1 MEGTFWNVVDDVAT
15 QSPDA
20 ILLADDHGRHLTAA
34 QLRDE
39 ALAVAGGLVANGVT
53 SGDVVSWQLPTTLEA
68 AVMLA
73 AGARIGVV
81 HNPIIPLL
89 RHKEVGHIC
98 SQLESALLIVPQIW
112 RGFDHGLMAR
122 ELGIAHVALDFESPV
137 TPTTPM
143 RLPKDPTVT
152 LPPAPTRA
160 DECRWVYYSSG
171 TTSTPKGVRH
181 TDTSAM
187 AASLAMIERCEFDAN
202 DVYPIA
208 WPFTHIGG
216 IAMLTT
222 ALRTRMKLVLFD
234 TFDAAVT
241 PLRMAEHQP
250 TILGSALPFF
260 RAYIAAQRAVG
271 ERRLFPHVRLVVAG
285 GAPTPQELNEE
296 IIEVLGV
303 RGAAGLYG
311 LTEFPN
317 VTGEWWQSKK
327 LGLDVGPIGPGCEAR
342 VVNGELQLRG
352 VQGFLGYV
360 DESLNAEAFTE
371 DGWFRT
377 GDLGSID
384 QRGHIQVTGRLKDV
398 VIRNAEN
405 ISASE
410 VEEAVLFHP
419 KVRDVAVIGLPDP
432 ATGERVVAAV
442 VLDAGDTVTVAELAE
457 HCVSLGLAKYKC
469 PAQVVPIAAIERNPM
484 GKIQKDRVR
493 DAVNAAMNSA

>member
-1 MEGTFWNVVDDVAT
+1 MDDTFWKLVDEVAAL
-15 QSPDA
+15 SPDA
-20 ILLADDHGRHLTAA
+20 VLVADDHGRYLTAL

-39 ALAVAGGLVANGVT
+39 ALAVAGGLVSHGVRP
-53 SGDVVSWQLPTTLEA
+53 GGVLSWQLPTTLEA

-73 AGARIGVV
+73 AGARLGVV

-98 SQLESALLIVPQIW
+98 AQLGTELLVVPRVW
-112 RGFDHGLMAR
+112 RGFDHAQMAR
-122 ELGIAHVALDFESPV
+122 DLGIKHVALDFESPV
-137 TPTTPM
+137 DSSTPI
-143 RLPKDPTVT
+143 RLPRDTAMS
-152 LPPAPTRA
+152 LPPPPSRS
-160 DECRWVYYSSG
+160 DDCRWVYYSSG

-187 AASLAMIERCEFDAN
+187 AASLAMIERCEFNDN

-216 IAMLTT
+216 IAMITT
-222 ALRTRMKLVLFD
+222 ALHTRMKLVLFD
-234 TFDAAVT
+234 SFDATTT

-260 RAYIAAQRAVG
+260 RAYIAAQRSVG
-271 ERRLFPHVRLVVAG
+271 DRRLFPRVRLVVAG
-285 GAPTPQELNEE
+285 GAPTPQELNQEL
-296 IIEVLGV
+296 IDVLEV

-317 VTGEWWQSKK
+317 VTGEWWRNDT

-360 DESLNAEAFTE
+360 DETLNAEAFTE

-377 GDLGSID
+377 GDLASID
-384 QRGHIQVTGRLKDV
+384 ERGHIQVTGRLKDV

-442 VLDAGDTVTVAELAE
+442 VLDAGDTVTVADLAE

-469 PAQVVPIAAIERNPM
+469 PAQVVVIDAIERNPM

-493 DAVNAAMNSA
+493 EAVNAVVNSA

>member
-1 MEGTFWNVVDDVAT
+1 MAETFWKLVDDVAT
-15 QSPDA
+15 LSPDA
-20 ILLADDHGRHLTAA
+20 VLVADDHGRRLTAL

-39 ALAVAGGLVANGVT
+39 ALAVAGGLVSHGVRP
-53 SGDVVSWQLPTTLEA
+53 GDVLSWQLPTTLEA

-73 AGARIGVV
+73 AGARLGVV

-89 RHKEVGHIC
+89 RHREVGHIC
-98 SQLESALLIVPQIW
+98 AQLGTTLLVVPRVW
-112 RGFDHGLMAR
+112 RGFDHAQMASD
-122 ELGIAHVALDFESPV
+122 LGIRHVALDYEAPV
-137 TPTTPM
+137 NASTAL
-143 RLPKDPTVT
+143 RLPRDTAMS
-152 LPPAPTRA
+152 LPPAPARA

-187 AASLAMIERCEFDAN
+187 SASLAMIERCEFDAN

-234 TFDAAVT
+234 AFDAAGT

-260 RAYIAAQRAVG
+260 RAYIAAQRAIG
-271 ERRLFPHVRLVVAG
+271 ELRLFPHVRLVVAG
-285 GAPTPQELNEE
+285 GAPTPQELNQEL
-296 IIEVLGV
+296 IDVLGV

-317 VTGEWWQSKK
+317 VTGEWWQSEK

-360 DESLNAEAFTE
+360 DESLNVEAFTE
-371 DGWFRT
+371 DGWFHT
-377 GDLGSID
+377 GDLASID
-384 QRGHIQVTGRLKDV
+384 ERGHIQVTGRLKDV

-419 KVRDVAVIGLPDP
+419 KVRDVAVIGLPDTT
-432 ATGERVVAAV
+432 TGEQVVAAV
-442 VLDAGDTVTVAELAE
+442 VLDDGDTVTVAELAE

>member
-1 MEGTFWNVVDDVAT
+1 VGDTFWRLVDEVACV
-15 QSPDA
+15 SPDKV
-20 ILLADDHGRHLTAA
+20 LVADDHGRSLTAA

-39 ALAVAGGLVANGVT
+39 ALAVAGGLT
-53 SGDVVSWQLPTTLEA
+53 SLGINPGDVLSWQLPTTLEA

-73 AGARIGVV
+73 AGARLGVV
-81 HNPIIPLL
+81 HNPIIPVL
-89 RHKEVGHIC
+89 RHKEVSHIC
-98 SQLESALLIVPQIW
+98 AQLGSTLLLVPRTW
-112 RGFDHGLMAR
+112 RGFDHAQMAIDL
-122 ELGIAHVALDFESPV
+122 ELPHVALEYDSTVTES
-137 TPTTPM
+137 TPL
-143 RLPKDPTVT
+143 RLPRDAGVP
-152 LPPAPTRA
+152 LPPEPARA

-171 TTSTPKGVRH
+171 TTSMPKGVRH

-187 AASLAMIERCEFDAN
+187 SASLAMLERCEFNED

-222 ALRTRMKLVLFD
+222 ALRSRMKLVLFD
-234 TFDAAVT
+234 SFDPTTT
-241 PLRMAEHQP
+241 PLRMAEHEP

-260 RAYIAAQRAVG
+260 RAYIAAQRAVS
-271 ERRLFPHVRLVVAG
+271 ERRLFPLVRLVVAG

-296 IIEVLGV
+296 LIDVLGV

-317 VTGEWWQSKK
+317 VTGEWWRSEK

-360 DESLNAEAFTE
+360 DETLNAEAFTS

-377 GDLGSID
+377 GDLASID
-384 QRGHIQVTGRLKDV
+384 ERGHIHVTGRLKDV

-405 ISASE
+405 ISATE

-419 KVRDVAVIGLPDP
+419 NVRDVAVIGLPDP

-442 VLDAGDTVTVAELAE
+442 VLEDDASLTVADLAS

-469 PAQVVPIAAIERNPM
+469 PEQVVVIGAIERNPM

-493 DAVNAAMNSA
+493 DAVDAAMNSA